1 MWLLSMFFARYIVG
15 WRVSRSLH
23 TDLALDVLEQTLWAR
38 RKIQG
43 FIHHSDHC
51 CEYLPIRYT
60 ERLIEVNIEASAC
73 GVGDSNEQYAD

>member
-38 RKIQG
+38 RKI
-43 FIHHSDHC
+43 
-51 CEYLPIRYT
+51 
-60 ERLIEVNIEASAC
+60 
-73 GVGDSNEQYAD
+73 